1 VEIAVPPIDK
11 LTPSKFFICDNAG
24 VAATEASSAKVQQ
37 IFVVLLVI
45 IFPLL
50 ID

>member
-1 VEIAVPPIDK
+1 MFGPA
-11 LTPSKFFICDNAG
+11 KFLACDNAG
-24 VAATEASSAKVQQ
+24 VAAVVASSVKVQQ

-50 ID
+50 IN